1 MATPVGMQLVF
12 QNYFPD
18 MEDGDFYQREL
29 QLGLLAEPLGFD
41 QLWAVEHHFDDYAM
55 SPDQFVTLGWFAAQ
69 TTRINLG
76 VGAAILPWNDPLRV
90 AEKAVLLDHL
100 SDGRTLL
107 ALGRGLAKR
116 EYEGFRQDMNEARGR
131 FDESAT
137 MIVKALETG
146 FVEGDGPF
154 YPQPRVEI
162 RPRAERSFKGRLYA
176 VAMSPDSVGA
186 AADVG
191 GAMMSFVQGGPEK
204 LLPSISRYRD
214 LFRAAHGRAAPHVVL
229 SDLTYC
235 HRDPALAAERASQYL
250 SQYYLSVIK
259 HYDFAGEHF
268 AQTKGYQAYGEG
280 ARLIREAGFEAAAQG
295 YVQAQLWGTPDQL
308 IQRFRERVAVVGPYS
323 PNFIF
328 SYAGMPH
335 EMAQASMETFSREV
349 LPFLREIVDEESQR
363 LAA

>member
-1 MATPVGMQLVF
+1 MAPTLGMQLVF
-12 QNYFPD
+12 QNYFEA
-18 MEDGDFYQREL
+18 MGDDAFYQREL
-29 QLGLLAEPLGFD
+29 GLGLLGEQLGFD
-41 QLWAVEHHFDDYAM
+41 QLWVVEHHFDDYAM
-55 SPDQFVTLGWFAAQ
+55 SPDNFATLAYYAAR
-69 TTRINLG
+69 TDRIALG

-100 SDGRTLL
+100 SGGRTLL
-107 ALGRGLAKR
+107 ALGRGLARR
-116 EYEGFRQDMNEARGR
+116 EYIGFRQDMNEARGR
-131 FDESAT
+131 FDEAAA
-137 MIVKALETG
+137 MVVRALETG
-146 FVEGDGPF
+146 FVENDGPF

-162 RPRAERSFKGRLYA
+162 RPRVVRSFQDRLFA

-204 LLPSISRYRD
+204 ILPSVARYREH
-214 LFRAAHGRAAPHVVL
+214 FQQVHGRPAPRVVL

-235 HRDPALAAERASQYL
+235 HSDPEIASQRASQYL

-268 AQTKGYQAYGEG
+268 GATAGYQAYAEG
-280 ARLIREAGFEAAAQG
+280 ARLIREAGHDAAAQG
-295 YVQAQLWGTPDQL
+295 YVQAQLWGTPDQF
-308 IQRFRERVAVVGPYS
+308 IKRFRDRIAVIGPYD

-328 SYAGMPH
+328 SYAGMPFDMV
-335 EMAQASMETFSREV
+335 EESMALFAAKVM
-349 LPFLREIVDEESQR
+349 PAIREILEEEDAK